1 MKQLLQ
7 NTLFGFTILM
17 ILSWAIVS
25 ADTSTPKISDVEYKR
40 YEWANNSDGQKYHH
54 LLETRLPKGLEY
66 FARMIATANIN
77 DTPEKETIVPIAVD
91 MKVPPYDRDC
101 VQAFLLIIET
111 GSQVGTPLKK
121 HIFKLF
127 DAGTHALDVPA
138 KTIELQSPPFVFTQP
153 PKDTFESLNSS
164 FKLVDLTGDG
174 ILDVWVKFGYAVVVI
189 SFQDGEFREIFSAY
203 TVPGSMPDPAYV
215 DLDNDGTYEIKIPYS
230 IRIEG
235 IPGAPYL
242 EWMSLYEWDGTTYSL
257 NNERFYAENNDF
269 LIRLLSEYNYQMLR
283 RGSFTR
289 QREIYSFYLGLVF
302 HYRGNAAMAK
312 VYLEWVINLGTQD
325 DYIQAAES
333 FLKKLRPHL
342 K

>member
-1 MKQLLQ
+1 MKQYLQ
-7 NTLFGFTILM
+7 ITLFGLAILM
-17 ILSWAIVS
+17 ILSCAVVS
-25 ADTSTPKISDVEYKR
+25 ADTQTPKISDVEYKR
-40 YEWANNSDGQKYHH
+40 FEWANNSDGQKYHH
-54 LLETRLPKGLEY
+54 LLKPGLPKGLEY
-66 FARMIATANIN
+66 FTRMTATANIN

-101 VQAFLLIIET
+101 VQAFLLITET
-111 GSQVGTPLKK
+111 GSEVGAPLKK
-121 HIFKLF
+121 HVFKLF

-153 PKDTFESLNSS
+153 PKDTFESLDSS

-203 TVPGSMPDPAYV
+203 TVPGAMPDPVYV

-230 IRIEG
+230 IQIEG
-235 IPGAPYL
+235 IPGAPHL
-242 EWMSLYEWDGTTYSL
+242 KWMSLYEWDGSAYVL
-257 NNERFYAENNDF
+257 NNERFYAENNEF
-269 LIRLLSEYNYQMLR
+269 LIHLLSEYNYQMLR

-289 QREIYSFYLGLVF
+289 QREVYSFYLGLVF
-302 HYRGNAAMAK
+302 HYRGNSAMAR

-333 FLKKLRPHL
+333 ILKKLSPH
-342 K
+342 